1 MADRERNEYLKAM
14 ESRHSVRR
22 YKDQPL
28 TEEVKATLMR
38 EVKRS
43 SEESGLDFRLVTD
56 EPEAFG
62 NLLAHYGR
70 FENVQNYIAVFGEK
84 NEESYEKT
92 GYYGERIVLESQL
105 AGLNTCWVAAS
116 CSKKTVRKQCGR
128 EDLLCVIALGY
139 GAETGKPHKSKPLR
153 QLYKSKGNVPLWFN
167 NGVKAASLAPTAM
180 NQQKFCFTFD
190 EDAVKVHALHGF
202 YVYIDLGIVRFHFEA
217 ATGRK
222 VSPLFRKQL

>member
-84 NEESYEKT
+84 NEESYEKPAIT
-92 GYYGERIVLESQL
+92 
-105 AGLNTCWVAAS
+105 AKGLYLN
-116 CSKKTVRKQCGR
+116 
-128 EDLLCVIALGY
+128 
-139 GAETGKPHKSKPLR
+139 HNLR
-153 QLYKSKGNVPLWFN
+153 G
-167 NGVKAASLAPTAM
+167 
-180 NQQKFCFTFD
+180 
-190 EDAVKVHALHGF
+190 
-202 YVYIDLGIVRFHFEA
+202 
-217 ATGRK
+217 
-222 VSPLFRKQL
+222 

>member
-128 EDLLCVIALGY
+128 EDLLL
-139 GAETGKPHKSKPLR
+139 
-153 QLYKSKGNVPLWFN
+153 
-167 NGVKAASLAPTAM
+167 SLI
-180 NQQKFCFTFD
+180 
-190 EDAVKVHALHGF
+190 H
-202 YVYIDLGIVRFHFEA
+202 I
-217 ATGRK
+217 
-222 VSPLFRKQL
+222 